1 MLLASWQTA
10 ASKALEWCRCHMNA
24 WRYKWA
30 FQDKYNCSYIIFNK
44 YVIYAGKTLKC
55 ENATL
60 QTGIFGLKSVTCWT
74 LHLTPVSHN
83 LKFKLTFC
91 LLLGKTRDSQSARM
105 ESEIVPKVTKMT
117 VSGKKQSMGFE
128 VPW

>member
-1 MLLASWQTA
+1 MKDWYCWVGEKQWDLL
-10 ASKALEWCRCHMNA
+10 
-24 WRYKWA
+24 
-30 FQDKYNCSYIIFNK
+30 
-44 YVIYAGKTLKC
+44 TLY
-55 ENATL
+55 
-60 QTGIFGLKSVTCWT
+60 
-74 LHLTPVSHN
+74 LTRVSHN

-105 ESEIVPKVTKMT
+105 ESEIVPKITKMT